1 MNSTLDELVKL
12 IEILDSDIN
21 SISLEDVVKDYI
33 VPIMKAT
40 IAEVAANRQLIQN
53 TAHDTALAMITAQ
66 KTYAGEVISQVAELV
81 SVLLDKLKLDPNS
94 EEGQALAS
102 IDELLGA
109 WMAFDMADDD
119 GSDLADSDED
129 DEDSEGDSD
138 SNDDAIEA
146 DLVESDSEKS

>member
-12 IEILDSDIN
+12 IEILDADIN

-66 KTYAGEVISQVAELV
+66 KTYAGEVITQVAELV
-81 SVLLDKLKLDPNS
+81 SVLLDKLKLDPES

-119 GSDLADSDED
+119 GSELDDEADDNEASVEAEVVED
-129 DEDSEGDSD
+129 DATEEQ
-138 SNDDAIEA
+138 
-146 DLVESDSEKS
+146 V

>member
-12 IEILDSDIN
+12 IEILDADIN

-66 KTYAGEVISQVAELV
+66 KTYAGEVITQVAELV
-81 SVLLDKLKLDPNS
+81 SVLLDKLKLDPES

-119 GSDLADSDED
+119 GSELDDEADDNEDSVEAEVVED
-129 DEDSEGDSD
+129 DATEEQ
-138 SNDDAIEA
+138 
-146 DLVESDSEKS
+146 V